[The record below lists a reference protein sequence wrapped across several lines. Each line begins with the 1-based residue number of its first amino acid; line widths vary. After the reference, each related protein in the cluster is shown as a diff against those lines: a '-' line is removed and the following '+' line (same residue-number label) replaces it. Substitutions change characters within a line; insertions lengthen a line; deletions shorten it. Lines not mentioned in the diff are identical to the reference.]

1 MYIEFGFVPVSGY
14 IYYWLLCKTYM
25 VHGMI
30 KIIYKTI
37 DFHKVDLYSFF
48 VPFLLP
54 IDAFLL

>member
-1 MYIEFGFVPVSGY
+1 MYIEFGFVPISIGSYV
-14 IYYWLLCKTYM
+14 KHM